1 MPVLKAEAAVYGGY
15 VISRSEGVV
24 FIRGAIPGEVVDVS
38 IKEKKRDYSIA
49 EINEIIE
56 PSADRREAP
65 CRYFGSCGGCQLQFA
80 SYDRQVLMKGDVL
93 LDCLRRIGG
102 IEAELAPPMTGE
114 DFHYRRRA
122 QFKVSKDGEIGFYM
136 EGTRDIVPIEECP
149 LMVQDINDA
158 LGRLVQADLK
168 GIKEIH
174 MTSGDCLLA
183 LVRGMGLNEGTAK
196 AMAEMGFKG
205 VAFDG
210 RTWRGE
216 GHVTLDLLGLK
227 YTISPWSFFQ
237 SNWELN
243 TRTAALIVERTAPQE
258 GMRVL
263 DLYAGAGNFSLPLAA
278 EGAEVVAIED
288 NPRAIK
294 DGRRNVSL
302 NKIKGF
308 KFVRTS
314 AEDAKLAG
322 NFDLALLD
330 PPRPGLTRTAMKNV
344 LKAAPARIAYVSCN
358 PATFARDLKK
368 LSDKYTLDEVRLV
381 DFFPNTYHLE
391 AVAFMTKKEGDG

>member
-1 MPVLKAEAAVYGGY
+1 MPVLKAESAVYGGY

-56 PSADRREAP
+56 PSADRREPP
-65 CRYFGSCGGCQLQFA
+65 CRYYGSCGGCQLQFA

-102 IEAELAPPMTGE
+102 IEAELEPAMTGD

-122 QFKVSKDGEIGFYM
+122 QFKVSRDGEIGFYT
-136 EGTRDIVPIEECP
+136 EGTRDVVPIEECP
-149 LMVQDINDA
+149 LMVKDINDT
-158 LGRLVQADLK
+158 LGRLARADLK
-168 GIKEIH
+168 GIREIH

-183 LVRGMGLNEGTAK
+183 LIRGMDLDEGTAK
-196 AMAEMGFKG
+196 AMAGMGFRG

-227 YTISPWSFFQ
+227 YTVSPWSFFQ

-258 GMRVL
+258 GTRVL

-294 DGRRNVSL
+294 DGRRNVSI
-302 NKIKGF
+302 NKLKGF

-314 AEDAKLAG
+314 AEDVKIGG

-330 PPRPGLTRTAMKNV
+330 PPRPGLTRAAMKNV
-344 LKAAPARIAYVSCN
+344 LRAAPGRIAYVSCN

-368 LSDKYTLDEVRLV
+368 LSDKYVLDEVRLL